1 VSAEV
6 VDPLMPTPAF
16 DAETLAIGT
25 VGRPH
30 GLRGDLTL
38 RPHNTSAGTPTLGT
52 GAGRIARVWL
62 EKGGR
67 RDEWRL
73 ETLRPAG
80 AVWIF
85 RLAGI
90 ASREAADKLTNAVV
104 RVARSALPPLAEG
117 EFFVED
123 LVGCRVVNHDG
134 HVWGRVDRSF
144 WNGAQDVMV
153 VRREQEATGEATAET
168 SRVVEGVEEAEELL
182 IPVVP
187 AFVRSV
193 DARARQVM
201 VEWSLESEEIPPEVR
216 TRGRE
221 SADD

>member
-1 VSAEV
+1 
-6 VDPLMPTPAF
+6 MPTPAF

-38 RPHNTSAGTPTLGT
+38 RPHNTSAGTPTLGA

-67 RDEWRL
+67 REEWRL

-80 AVWIF
+80 PVWIF
-85 RLAGI
+85 RLAGV

-104 RVARSALPPLAEG
+104 RVARSALPPLGEG

-123 LVGCRVVNHDG
+123 LVGCQVVNHDG
-134 HVWGRVDRSF
+134 RVWGRVDRSF

-153 VRREQEATGEATAET
+153 VRREAPVGADTAPEEKE
-168 SRVVEGVEEAEELL
+168 REKEEGVEEAEEGEELL

-193 DARARQVM
+193 DARARRVV

-221 SADD
+221 SADG

>member
-1 VSAEV
+1 
-6 VDPLMPTPAF
+6 
-16 DAETLAIGT
+16 
-25 VGRPH
+25 
-30 GLRGDLTL
+30 
-38 RPHNTSAGTPTLGT
+38 
-52 GAGRIARVWL
+52 
-62 EKGGR
+62 
-67 RDEWRL
+67 
-73 ETLRPAG
+73 
-80 AVWIF
+80 VWIF
-85 RLAGI
+85 RLVGV

-134 HVWGRVDRSF
+134 RVWGRVDRSF

-153 VRREQEATGEATAET
+153 VRREAVVGTETTATAK
-168 SRVVEGVEEAEELL
+168 VEAKVEAEAEAEGEEVAEEELL

-193 DARARQVM
+193 DARGRLVV

-216 TRGRE
+216 TRGRG

>member
-1 VSAEV
+1 M
-6 VDPLMPTPAF
+6 VDPPMPTPAF

-38 RPHNTSAGTPTLGT
+38 RPHNTSAGTPTLGA

-67 RDEWRL
+67 REEWRL

-80 AVWIF
+80 PVWIF
-85 RLAGI
+85 RLVGV

-153 VRREQEATGEATAET
+153 VRREAAEAEAAEAVEASEATEVT
-168 SRVVEGVEEAEELL
+168 EAEELL

-193 DARARQVM
+193 DARARKVV

-221 SADD
+221 SADE

>member
-1 VSAEV
+1 
-6 VDPLMPTPAF
+6 MPTPAF

-38 RPHNTSAGTPTLGT
+38 RPHNTSAGTPTLGA
-52 GAGRIARVWL
+52 GVGRIARVWL

-67 RDEWRL
+67 REEWRL

-80 AVWIF
+80 PVWIF
-85 RLAGI
+85 RLAGV

-123 LVGCRVVNHDG
+123 LVGCLVVNQQDATDG
-134 HVWGRVDRSF
+134 HVWGRVDRTF

-153 VRREQEATGEATAET
+153 VRREVAAGTDTAPAAEVVVQEGEV
-168 SRVVEGVEEAEELL
+168 VVEEELL

-193 DARARQVM
+193 DARGRRVV

-221 SADD
+221 SADE

>member
-1 VSAEV
+1 
-6 VDPLMPTPAF
+6 MPTPAF

-62 EKGGR
+62 EKDGR

-80 AVWIF
+80 PVWIF
-85 RLAGI
+85 RLVGV

-104 RVARSALPPLAEG
+104 RVARTALPPLAEG

-134 HVWGRVDRSF
+134 RVWGRVDRSF

-153 VRREQEATGEATAET
+153 VRREAAAGNDPA
-168 SRVVEGVEEAEELL
+168 SPVEVKEEEAAEVAEEELL

-193 DARARQVM
+193 DARGRLVV

-221 SADD
+221 SADG